1 MIVIEKF
8 NYSGKYENLTQQKR
22 PLLLVNIFMFS
33 EPRKCCIQIWFV
45 RYKVAAIFEKKENL
59 PCLLLSGNV
68 DRDPPGSRGG
78 LFLSL
83 PPVYFV
89 FFRDGTWLSSATI
102 GGVYTNRRSPFV
114 CLVSAERITQ
124 THSAGLPYKERG
136 CSCCCG
142 LFQIKFIRKK
152 KAAAAAAPAADT
164 CRVPGNSK
172 KKFFFFFMPTI
183 FKKNTNIL
191 SFLGIELLFCVW
203 CV

>member
-8 NYSGKYENLTQQKR
+8 NYSEIYENLTQQKR

-45 RYKVAAIFEKKENL
+45 RYKVAAIFEKKKTCRACVYRGMSIEIL
-59 PCLLLSGNV
+59 RVHGAVFFSLSP
-68 DRDPPGSRGG
+68 PPG
-78 LFLSL
+78 LFC
-83 PPVYFV
+83 FC

-114 CLVSAERITQ
+114 CLVSPERITQ
-124 THSAGLPYKERG
+124 THSAGRPYKERG

-152 KAAAAAAPAADT
+152 KGRRRRRSRCWHMQGP
-164 CRVPGNSK
+164 R
-172 KKFFFFFMPTI
+172 
-183 FKKNTNIL
+183 
-191 SFLGIELLFCVW
+191 
-203 CV
+203 